1 MTPARILLLA
11 TCIAAVAN
19 AAEMSPCMN
28 DPQAEGMRM
37 RMERMH
43 EQMDRAQVLADP
55 AEQRRLLDLHAK
67 HMREGMRELRR
78 RETGLEPACRMEL
91 MHAMMEQV
99 IAHQCVAQEA
109 VASGGTS
116 P

>member
-1 MTPARILLLA
+1 MTTARFLLA
-11 TCIAAVAN
+11 ATCLVATAS

-28 DPQAEGMRM
+28 DPQAEGMRT

-43 EQMDRAQVLADP
+43 EQMDRAQGLSDP

-78 RETGLEPACRMEL
+78 REPGLEPGCRVEL

-99 IAHQCVAQEA
+99 IAHQCVAEELM
-109 VASGGTS
+109 
-116 P
+116 PR